1 MQDKA
6 HALIKQEKPIANPW
20 MSGVLSFVLVGSPFT
35 VVAKTPRRPCQ
46 DQFAIL
52 LRSVVVALKPAAGTW
67 TEGDAMRWRRRRWQD
82 LIAVV
87 LRSVVVA
94 FEPRPGVDGRR
105 RDDLD
110 VVGVVDDDAND
121 ASKFNAVPGNLIS
134 KFVSRNL
141 K

>member
-1 MQDKA
+1 
-6 HALIKQEKPIANPW
+6 
-20 MSGVLSFVLVGSPFT
+20 MSGVSEFRARRVTVHRRRENTAATVSRPIRDPSSFCRGRVET
-35 VVAKTPRRPCQ
+35 
-46 DQFAIL
+46 
-52 LRSVVVALKPAAGTW
+52 AAGTW

-82 LIAVV
+82 LFAVV